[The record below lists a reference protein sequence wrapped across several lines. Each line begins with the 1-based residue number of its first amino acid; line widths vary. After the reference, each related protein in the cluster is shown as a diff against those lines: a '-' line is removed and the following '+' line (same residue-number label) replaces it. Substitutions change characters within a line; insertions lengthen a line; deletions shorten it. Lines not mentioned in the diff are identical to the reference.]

1 MPIASQVC
9 NRRSRPR
16 PAVMRRSRP
25 VVVAPAARWRWPG
38 WTAAWPAIVT
48 VAVTALLFGL
58 GVTNLVIRATWHEAD
73 DGVLWVGRVEGVTA
87 FGVAPGTPAGRAGI
101 RPGDLLEAIDGQFV
115 ERPSDVADLLHRA
128 TEGQP
133 VTYRLLRLG
142 TAEAFEFRLASIPRG
157 NTSLYYVLAP
167 VGLFT
172 LLVGA
177 VVRLRR
183 PNHPA
188 TLHFLWLAAAF
199 FGWAAFSFSGRLDR
213 LDWLFYWADAAAVL
227 LLPPLFLHFTFFFPE
242 RPRSWATSP
251 FGSRLWQVV
260 YLPAL
265 LLGVARLA
273 AIARA
278 VSNGQ
283 FYIGEVVQALD
294 RFEPLYL
301 SVYLGAGLVVITRAF
316 GEVRTVTSQRQLRW
330 IAWGT
335 ALGGLPFAFGYALPY
350 AMGVVPTLP
359 MELSAVPLSLIPLTF
374 ASAHRALPSGGRR
387 GHRQARAGLGR
398 CAGGRRRD
406 LRGPAPGGGLAV
418 PLGHA
423 RPHLDHRAAGDG
435 RRGAGRQAAEE
446 RHPGD
451 VRPRV
456 LPRPVRL
463 SAGAGR
469 VRPRPEFRPRSRTA
483 SAIGSSPGSR
493 RRCWS
498 IAWRCSWRR
507 SGRGSSRRFGRP
519 GCRTRRCGSRA
530 PLRWGPVSPPG
541 PRLRWTTTS
550 PPTGFR
556 RRTWRRGATA
566 SCITSSRACRRRRRS
581 PCWRSGARR
590 TPSR

>member
-1 MPIASQVC
+1 
-9 NRRSRPR
+9 
-16 PAVMRRSRP
+16 MRRSRA
-25 VVVAPAARWRWPG
+25 VVVAPAARWRWSG
-38 WTAAWPAIVT
+38 WPAAWPAVVT

-58 GVTNLVIRATWHEAD
+58 GIANLVIRATWHEAD
-73 DGVLWVGRVEGVTA
+73 DGVLWVDRVEGVTA
-87 FGVAPGTPAGRAGI
+87 FGVAPGTPAARAGI
-101 RPGDLLEAIDGQFV
+101 RPGDLLAAIDGDFV
-115 ERPSDVADLLHRA
+115 ERPSDVTNLLRRA
-128 TEGQP
+128 KEGQP

-142 TAEAFEFRLASIPRG
+142 TAEAFDFRLASIPRG

-177 VVRLRR
+177 TVRLRR

-213 LDWLFYWADAAAVL
+213 LDWFFYWADAAAVL

-251 FGSRLWQVV
+251 SGSRLWPVV

-265 LLGVARLA
+265 LLGAARIT

-278 VSNGQ
+278 VSNEQ

-301 SVYLGAGLVVITRAF
+301 SVYLGAGLVVIARAF
-316 GEVRTVTSQRQLRW
+316 REVRTVTSQRQLRW

-335 ALGGLPFAFGYALPY
+335 ALGGLPFALGYALPY
-350 AMGVVPTLP
+350 AMGVVPTLS
-359 MELSAVPLSLIPLTF
+359 MELSAVPLEPDPVDLRQRD
-374 ASAHRALPSGGRR
+374 RAVPPGGRR

-398 CAGGRRRD
+398 CACGRRRD
-406 LRGPAPGGGLAV
+406 LRGSAPGGGLAV
-418 PLGHA
+418 PVGHE
-423 RPHLDHRAAGDG
+423 RPHLDHRAAGDDC
-435 RRGAGRQAAEE
+435 RRAGRQTAEE
-446 RHPGD
+446 RHPGH

-469 VRPRPEFRPRSRTA
+469 VRPRP
-483 SAIGSSPGSR
+483 
-493 RRCWS
+493 
-498 IAWRCSWRR
+498 
-507 SGRGSSRRFGRP
+507 
-519 GCRTRRCGSRA
+519 
-530 PLRWGPVSPPG
+530 
-541 PRLRWTTTS
+541 
-550 PPTGFR
+550 
-556 RRTWRRGATA
+556 
-566 SCITSSRACRRRRRS
+566 
-581 PCWRSGARR
+581 
-590 TPSR
+590 